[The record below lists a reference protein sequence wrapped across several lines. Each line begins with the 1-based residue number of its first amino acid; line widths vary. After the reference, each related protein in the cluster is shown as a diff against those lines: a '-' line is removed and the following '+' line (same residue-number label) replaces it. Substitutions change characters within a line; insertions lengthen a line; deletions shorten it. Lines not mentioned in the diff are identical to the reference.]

1 MMYMYIYTCMYMST
15 IRYVA
20 YFTFFKTIHVK
31 ATVTTMEYVTDTA
44 NALPIIAMVVSHVQV
59 PSTFEATCTC
69 TINTSS

>member
-1 MMYMYIYTCMYMST
+1 MMYMYIYMCMYMST

-44 NALPIIAMVVSHVQV
+44 NALPIVAMVVSQA
-59 PSTFEATCTC
+59 PSTFEATCM
-69 TINTSS
+69 INTSS

>member
-1 MMYMYIYTCMYMST
+1 MYMST

-20 YFTFFKTIHVK
+20 YFTFFKTMHVK

-44 NALPIIAMVVSHVQV
+44 NALPIVAMVVSLV

-69 TINTSS
+69 MINTSS

>member
-1 MMYMYIYTCMYMST
+1 MYMST

-44 NALPIIAMVVSHVQV
+44 NTLPIVAMVVSLV
-59 PSTFEATCTC
+59 PSTFEATCM
-69 TINTSS
+69 INTSS